1 LETNVSNASTMNTGA
16 LPLIGRIL
24 LAVPFILSG
33 VGKLAAP
40 AATQGYIAAMGMPA
54 PVVAYVGALVVE
66 IGFGALLLVGYR
78 TRIAALVL
86 AGFSIAA
93 ALIFH
98 HSFGDQNQFIHF
110 MKNVMLAGG
119 LLQVAAFGAGV
130 FSLDNRVAIKAGALR
145 TA

>member
-1 LETNVSNASTMNTGA
+1 METNMSKSFTAIQGA

-40 AATQGYIAAMGMPA
+40 AATQGYIAAMGVPLPLLA
-54 PVVAYVGALVVE
+54 FVGAILVE
-66 IGFGALLLVGYR
+66 IGAGALLLVGYR
-78 TRIAALVL
+78 TRIVALAL
-86 AGFSIAA
+86 AVFSIAA

-98 HSFGDQNQFIHF
+98 NNLGDQNQFIHF

-119 LLQVAAFGAGV
+119 LLQLVAFGAGSI
-130 FSLDNRVAIKAGALR
+130 SLDKRFATGSGQLHSA
-145 TA
+145 

>member
-1 LETNVSNASTMNTGA
+1 MSNASNVNTGA
-16 LPLIGRIL
+16 LPLVGRIL
-24 LAVPFILSG
+24 LGVPFILSG

-40 AATQGYIAAMGMPA
+40 AATQGYIAAMGLPA
-54 PVVAYVGALVVE
+54 PGVAFVVALVVE
-66 IGFGALLLVGYR
+66 IGFGTLLLIGYR

-86 AGFSIAA
+86 ATFSIAA

-119 LLQVAAFGAGV
+119 LLQIAAFGAGV
-130 FSLDNRVAIKAGALR
+130 LSLDNRVAVNGGALR
-145 TA
+145 AA